1 LSVIRSLY
9 RRSNPPGLSYGG
21 ADNGQRTTD
30 NGRQAMDLSLIIA
43 CYNEELVLEQSM
55 REIFNVLDSTRYTY
69 EIIFVDDCSQDNTR
83 KIIDEL
89 IGKYADKAIK
99 KIFHLENQGRGQ
111 TVADG
116 IRQAEAKVVGYI
128 DIDLEAHA
136 RYIPS
141 MVMAIHGG
149 ADIAAGWRI
158 YKLQLRT
165 LHRAISSK
173 TYIALVNRLLK
184 VRLKDTETGYK
195 FFNRE
200 KILSILDEVE
210 DKRWFWD
217 TEIMTRAYY
226 KHFKIEEIPVLFIK
240 RHEVPST
247 VKFFKDS
254 WEYFVKLLKFR
265 KRVKSWTP
273 EGMDKSGE
281 GS

>member
-1 LSVIRSLY
+1 MDTVDLSVV
-9 RRSNPPGLSYGG
+9 
-21 ADNGQRTTD
+21 
-30 NGRQAMDLSLIIA
+30 IA
-43 CYNEELVLEQSM
+43 CYNEETVLEQSM
-55 REIFNVLDSTRYTY
+55 REIFQVLDATRYTY
-69 EIIFVDDCSQDNTR
+69 EIIFVDDCSKDNTR

-89 IGKYADKAIK
+89 IGKYSDRLTDLKPTEHPVPIIK

-116 IRQAEAKVVGYI
+116 IREAQGKIVGFI

-141 MVMAIHGG
+141 MVMAIHNG
-149 ADIAAGWRI
+149 ADIAIGWRI

-173 TYIALVNRLLK
+173 TYITLVNWLLQIP
-184 VRLKDTETGYK
+184 LKDTETGYK

-200 KILSILDEVE
+200 KILPILEEVE

-226 KHFKIEEIPVLFIK
+226 KQFKIAEIPVLFIK
-240 RHEVPST
+240 RYEVPST

-254 WEYFVKLLKFR
+254 REYFVKLLKFR
-265 KRVKSWTP
+265 KIVKTLKR
-273 EGMDKSGE
+273 ETFYE
-281 GS
+281 F